1 MAASALF
8 NGSSTGTTLSF
19 LLSYLS
25 KFGKNKKFLQQKIYK
40 INKRGGPN
48 KSDGGEGGV
57 GGSDLKKKIER
68 GGRGRLFGT

>member
-25 KFGKNKKFLQQKIYK
+25 KFGKNKKFSQQKIYK
-40 INKRGGPN
+40 INKRGGPD
-48 KSDGGEGGV
+48 KSDGGERGWV
-57 GGSDLKKKIER
+57 GRI
-68 GGRGRLFGT
+68 